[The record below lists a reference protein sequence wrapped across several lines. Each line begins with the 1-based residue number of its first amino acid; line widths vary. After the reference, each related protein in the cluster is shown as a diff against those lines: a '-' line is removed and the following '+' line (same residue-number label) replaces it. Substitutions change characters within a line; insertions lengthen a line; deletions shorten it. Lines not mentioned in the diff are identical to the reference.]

1 MLSDLRANP
10 LPEATQ
16 QWIFVGFALAFL
28 IKMPAFPFHGWM
40 PDAYR
45 TMPLPALAVFSGVVS
60 KVAAYGF
67 LRIVLPLFPAATV
80 DFQHDPADPAP
91 WSRSSTA
98 RRWRSRRR
106 TRG

>member
-1 MLSDLRANP
+1 
-10 LPEATQ
+10 
-16 QWIFVGFALAFL
+16 
-28 IKMPAFPFHGWM
+28 MPAFPFHGWM

-67 LRIVLPLFPAATV
+67 LRIVLPLFPEAVARLP
-80 DFQHDPADPAP
+80 DDPAGPRAALDPL
-91 WSRSSTA
+91 RLD
-98 RRWRSRRR
+98 RWRSRRR